1 MHLGRRSGTEG
12 NSHLLHCT
20 PLERQRCPAQ
30 NTVPS
35 STLKSGPKQR
45 RAPASEQ
52 QSQGPARCQD
62 LVQHAL
68 QNGSVHLLQRSVREP
83 ETLKATDMVKAKDP
97 CVVFS
102 FITQWTGLVL
112 GVSLRQASRREEFRR
127 ALSVAVLGY
136 GVTVRVLMLHTLG

>member
-1 MHLGRRSGTEG
+1 M
-12 NSHLLHCT
+12 
-20 PLERQRCPAQ
+20 
-30 NTVPS
+30 
-35 STLKSGPKQR
+35 
-45 RAPASEQ
+45 
-52 QSQGPARCQD
+52 
-62 LVQHAL
+62 
-68 QNGSVHLLQRSVREP
+68 REP

-136 GVTVRVLMLHTLG
+136 GVTVRVLMLHALG